1 MMCPE
6 TFPRTTYSGAAPRGA
21 LSPYHR
27 SQGMRSWPLA
37 WSRTTRWSVRGA
49 PRYGIAALLY
59 KIFTKRKETM

>member
-1 MMCPE
+1 MSPE
-6 TFPRTTYSGAAPRGA
+6 TFPRTT
-21 LSPYHR
+21 YHR

-37 WSRTTRWSVRGA
+37 WSRTTKWSVRGA